1 MLPTPYVASL
11 RMYEPIE
18 TFNIKEQIVWSNSL
32 KLSSSLFEEQKS
44 ALVMLLDTNM
54 LYIKNNNVHVLD
66 IAGTKYICPWT
77 LTIRCL
83 AALEKLRFSYSTY
96 LIFLFIPNKIQNQL
110 DICKEI
116 LKNKNSYVI
125 SSTWSIPPR
134 WFALFSPEERVMG
147 KNKNGLYLIFRTQ
160 ISNAKQRA
168 IFTHQTVSAAF
179 GEGPIDKEISELIK
193 WLEVF
198 DDKSIVEL
206 DYGGLANYLWSTLI
220 SSWDTG
226 LESDTSVEG
235 VQLSIK
241 GLASGDTV
249 SASLGYERLIT
260 HWRRVADL
268 ASSN

>member
-83 AALEKLRFSYSTY
+83 AALEELRFSYSTY

-116 LKNKNSYVI
+116 LKN
-125 SSTWSIPPR
+125 
-134 WFALFSPEERVMG
+134 
-147 KNKNGLYLIFRTQ
+147 
-160 ISNAKQRA
+160 
-168 IFTHQTVSAAF
+168 
-179 GEGPIDKEISELIK
+179 
-193 WLEVF
+193 
-198 DDKSIVEL
+198 
-206 DYGGLANYLWSTLI
+206 
-220 SSWDTG
+220 
-226 LESDTSVEG
+226 
-235 VQLSIK
+235 
-241 GLASGDTV
+241 
-249 SASLGYERLIT
+249 
-260 HWRRVADL
+260 
-268 ASSN
+268 